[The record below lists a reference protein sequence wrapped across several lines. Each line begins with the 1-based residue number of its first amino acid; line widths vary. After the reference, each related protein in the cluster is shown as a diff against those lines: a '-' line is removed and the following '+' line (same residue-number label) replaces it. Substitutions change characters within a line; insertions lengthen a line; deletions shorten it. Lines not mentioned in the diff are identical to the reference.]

1 MLRLVMLRSYRRRK
15 AEKRLKE
22 DRYIL
27 SLDGGGMR
35 GVIPATMLG
44 HIESL
49 FHELGD
55 HRPLYSHFDLIA
67 GTSTGGLIA
76 LALSNPNEVSLEPK
90 EIVNLYLDHG
100 PSIFPKG
107 SPLLPLNVLGQL
119 FSQKYD
125 DLSFNT
131 LLEELFGETPLSETL
146 TPTMLVTYDYTN
158 NRPHIL
164 SSYATPKTLMR
175 QAARATSAAPTYFA
189 PTTVY
194 DEGSATDISLIDGG
208 VVANNPVLYAYR
220 EAKKLYPD
228 AKRFHIL
235 SLSTAGV
242 IPVKRDP
249 NKVLNGVIGW
259 LDPSRGT
266 PIYKVYATS
275 QMQTSDEIANAID
288 DLEYVRIDGALE
300 KRVKLDETDP
310 LVLGEMI
317 ERANQIYFEN
327 RERLKS
333 FCLPLTQRVINSR
346 GIA

>member
-1 MLRLVMLRSYRRRK
+1 MLLVVILRNYRKRK

-22 DRYIL
+22 ECYIL

-35 GVIPATMLG
+35 GVIPATILG
-44 HIESL
+44 HIDSL

-55 HRPLYSHFDLIA
+55 KRPLHAHFDLIA

-76 LALSNPNEVSLEPK
+76 CALSNPNEINLETR

-107 SPLLPLNVLGQL
+107 SPILPLNVLGQL

-125 DLSFNT
+125 DISFNA
-131 LLEELFGETPLSETL
+131 LLKELFEETTLGEAL
-146 TPTMLVTYDYTN
+146 TPTMVVTYDYTN

-164 SSYATPKTLMR
+164 SSYKTPKTLMR
-175 QAARATSAAPTYFA
+175 LAARATSAAPTYFS
-189 PTTVY
+189 PTTIY
-194 DEGSATDISLIDGG
+194 DEESASHISLIDGG

-220 EAKKLYPD
+220 EAKRLYPD

-235 SLSTAGV
+235 SLSTGGTTPPKEV
-242 IPVKRDP
+242 
-249 NKVLNGVIGW
+249 NKGLNGVIGW
-259 LDPSRGT
+259 FDPTRGT

-275 QMQTSDEIANAID
+275 QMQTSDEIASAID

-300 KRVKLDETDP
+300 RKIKLDETDP
-310 LVLGEMI
+310 LVLGQMI
-317 ERANQIYFEN
+317 ERANQIFFEN
-327 RERLKS
+327 REKLET
-333 FCLPLTQRVINSR
+333 FCLPLTQRNINSK